1 MHYQERKIMA
11 RVILTNIPRLVTS
24 YYTEHPDINYREQS
38 VSFGTS
44 GHRGS
49 PFKRSFNEDHILAI
63 SQSISEYRKMNGVNG
78 PLFIGMD
85 THALSEPA
93 LRTSVEV
100 FAANGV
106 EVRLQSGF
114 GYTPTPVVSHAIL
127 SWNSSHNRP
136 AADGVVITP
145 SHNPPEDG
153 GFKYDPPSGGPAGT
167 DITSAIE
174 KRANEILGTCLKDVK
189 RMDFNR
195 ALSSSNV
202 AFIDYIV
209 PYVRGLGETIDFG
222 AISGSGLKMAA
233 DPMGGSG
240 VHFWE
245 PIADIWGLNI
255 EIINKDVDPA
265 FSFMPPDHD
274 GKIRMDC
281 SSPYAMANL
290 VGLKDKYDIAFG
302 NDPDFDRHG
311 IVTKKG
317 LMPPNAYLAVAI
329 EYLFTHRP
337 DWSDN
342 CMAGKTLVSSSMI
355 DKAVGAIG
363 RKLYEVPVGFK
374 WFVEGLMS
382 GMLGFGGEESAGAT
396 FLKKDGTVWT
406 TDKDGFVM
414 DLLAAEI
421 TAVTGKDPAQHYRKL
436 TESFGESYY
445 SRRDAPATHEEKSKL
460 KKLSP
465 SSVTAETLAGE
476 KITAKM
482 TTASGNGAPI
492 DGLKVTAEN
501 GWFAAR
507 PSGTEEIYKIYA
519 ESLKSSEH
527 LDAINEEAREI
538 VSKAIAE

>member
-1 MHYQERKIMA
+1 MSIISA
-11 RVILTNIPRLVTS
+11 TNIPRLVTS
-24 YYTEHPDINYREQS
+24 YYTEHPDINDRGQS

-49 PFKRSFNEDHILAI
+49 SFRGSFNEDHIMAI
-63 SQSISEYRKMNGVNG
+63 SQAISEHRNANGIRG

-106 EVRLQSGF
+106 LVRVQKGF
-114 GYTPTPVVSHAIL
+114 GYTPTPVISHAIL
-127 SWNSSHNRP
+127 SWNRGLGAP
-136 AADGVVITP
+136 TADGVVITP

-153 GFKYDPPSGGPAGT
+153 GFKYNPPSGGPAGT
-167 DITSAIE
+167 DITSIIE
-174 KRANEILGTCLKDVK
+174 KRANEILAGGLKEVK
-189 RMDFNR
+189 RIDFKK
-195 ALSSSNV
+195 ALSSDNV
-202 AFIDYIV
+202 EAIDYIL
-209 PYVRGLGETIDFG
+209 PYVKGLQEIIDFDK
-222 AISGSGLKMAA
+222 IRHSGLKMAA

-245 PIADIWGLNI
+245 PIADIWGLDI
-255 EIINKDVDPA
+255 DVINKGVDPT
-265 FSFMPPDHD
+265 FSFMPLDRD
-274 GKIRMDC
+274 GKVRMDC

-302 NDPDFDRHG
+302 NDPDYDRHG
-311 IVTKKG
+311 IVTKEG

-337 DWSDN
+337 GWSDN

-355 DKAVGAIG
+355 DKAVASIG
-363 RKLYEVPVGFK
+363 RKIYEVPVGFK
-374 WFVEGLMS
+374 WFVDGLMS
-382 GMLGFGGEESAGAT
+382 GMLGFGGEESAGAS

-421 TAVTGKDPAQHYRKL
+421 TAVTGKNPAEHYRKL
-436 TESFGESYY
+436 TERFGDSYY
-445 SRRDAPATHEEKSKL
+445 SRMDAPATHEEKNKL

-465 SSVTAETLAGE
+465 SDVTAKTLAGE
-476 KITAKM
+476 EIITKM
-482 TTASGNGAPI
+482 TTAPGNGSPI
-492 DGLKVTAEN
+492 DGLKVTTET

-519 ESLKSSEH
+519 ESLKSREH
-527 LDAINEEAREI
+527 LEAINEEAKEI
-538 VSKAIAE
+538 VSKAISK